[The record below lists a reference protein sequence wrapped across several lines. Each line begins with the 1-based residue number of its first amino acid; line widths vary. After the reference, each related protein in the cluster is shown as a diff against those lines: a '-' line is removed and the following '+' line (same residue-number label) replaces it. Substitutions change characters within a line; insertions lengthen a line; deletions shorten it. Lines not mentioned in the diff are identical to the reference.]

1 MGFNPTKTSLLK
13 PHHRWAQAWGNALYM
28 ELGAGMVGLSQVG
41 SWPLPVAF
49 GDAWAALPSPCQGS
63 PLTPKLEGSLL
74 VLLAYPQLGQYDL
87 ALPFTSGQPTP
98 PQQYQTAKVCSP
110 SPCSVDTELK
120 EDTMSFSDNIL
131 VFKKTMAKYF
141 QPALSTQFAQ
151 ASQPRTCISA
161 PVADGMSR

>member
-1 MGFNPTKTSLLK
+1 MVFNPTKTSLLK
-13 PHHRWAQAWGNALYM
+13 SCHRGAQAWGDALYM
-28 ELGAGMVGLSQVG
+28 ELGDS
-41 SWPLPVAF
+41 
-49 GDAWAALPSPCQGS
+49 AWAALPSPCQGS
-63 PLTPKLEGSLL
+63 PLTPQLEGSLL
-74 VLLAYPQLGQYDL
+74 VLLAYSQLGQYDL

-98 PQQYQTAKVCSP
+98 SQQCQTAKVCGP
-110 SPCSVDTELK
+110 SPCLVNTELK
-120 EDTMSFSDNIL
+120 EDTLSFSDNIL